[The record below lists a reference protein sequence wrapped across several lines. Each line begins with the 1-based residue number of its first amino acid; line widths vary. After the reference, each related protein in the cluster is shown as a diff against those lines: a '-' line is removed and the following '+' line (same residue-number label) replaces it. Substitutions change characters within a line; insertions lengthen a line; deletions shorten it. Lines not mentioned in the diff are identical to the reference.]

1 MEKKTMDTLR
11 VMLCGEIDEIAKK
24 GNLSHETLD
33 ILKDLVETEKNLA
46 KLEKYDE
53 EKKEK
58 EELMKTGAMGGMAM
72 PVDRGDR
79 QRKYYIDADYQ
90 PYGRGGQSYMDG
102 NSYARGGQG
111 GNMRAGGNY
120 MMYDMNDSYADGG
133 NSYLYYDPR
142 YESPMYPMS
151 RGRGYSRTGN
161 KEDAMKEL
169 KELMQETN
177 DEMVKNAISE
187 AIEKMNR

>member
-24 GNLSHETLD
+24 GSLSHESLD

-46 KLEKYDE
+46 KIEKYDE

-58 EELMKTGAMGGMAM
+58 EELKKNGTMGTM
-72 PVDRGDR
+72 PMDNGYS

-90 PYGRGGQSYMDG
+90 PYGQSYARGGQPYMDG

-111 GNMRAGGNY
+111 GGNSRA
-120 MMYDMNDSYADGG
+120 MYDKGGSYMDSG
-133 NSYLYYDPR
+133 NSYMYYDPR
-142 YESPMYPMS
+142 YENPMYSMA
-151 RGRGYSRTGN
+151 RGRGGYARTSS
-161 KEDAMKEL
+161 KEEAMEEL
-169 KELMQETN
+169 KELMKETN